1 VFVETQFVQRKMG
14 LNELIQQ
21 REAVFK
27 DRDSRVRAFTFAG
40 VQVCLAGLG
49 EKGTENEFTFP
60 ACYNVQSA
68 LDSPHWIRKATAE
81 ELQESSDW
89 WRRIT
94 FQPMCIIHGNGTPAV
109 AEDPIGLHGCHVT
122 VLAQVPQVTY
132 ESKEC
137 ADLGDVHTPTTPPL
151 SP

>member
-1 VFVETQFVQRKMG
+1 MDLIG
-14 LNELIQQ
+14 LIRQ
-21 REAVFK
+21 REAVFQ
-27 DRDSRVRAFTFAG
+27 DRDSRVCAFTLAG
-40 VQVCLAGLG
+40 VQVCLAGVG

-60 ACYNVQSA
+60 ACYNVHCA
-68 LDSPHWIRKATAE
+68 LASPHWIRKATAE

-94 FQPMCIIHGNGTPAV
+94 FQPMCIIHGNGTSAV

-132 ESKEC
+132 EIKEC
-137 ADLGDVHTPTTPPL
+137 VDLADVHTPTTPPPSL
-151 SP
+151 Y